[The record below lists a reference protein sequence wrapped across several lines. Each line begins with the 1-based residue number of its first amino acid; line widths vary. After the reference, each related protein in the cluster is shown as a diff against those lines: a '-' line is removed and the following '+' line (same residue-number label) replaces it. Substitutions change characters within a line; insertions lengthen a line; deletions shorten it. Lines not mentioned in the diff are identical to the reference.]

1 MKTYGK
7 DQTFIR
13 VQQLWFRV
21 TQIIWSHK
29 DAIVYFAVVGNG
41 VVPQNVEDF
50 WHQDF
55 LVLSLRHNG
64 LGRFGPKLCNQAGG
78 PPTINPLGFPSN
90 EIILTLMFLRID
102 GNISKCRDCKNW
114 TYEDG
119 LRSRFQSWT
128 KCVIL
133 CGQFETQG
141 QISDSLMVSSL
152 LMIIYITKFFW
163 TEAAFWSSLE
173 IANDRGK
180 YICFQHIDLLRIIS
194 PLCESLQKSGQS
206 RAILLTCLFAIVY

>member
-1 MKTYGK
+1 MELYPRMWKIFDIKIFLYC
-7 DQTFIR
+7 R
-13 VQQLWFRV
+13 
-21 TQIIWSHK
+21 
-29 DAIVYFAVVGNG
+29 FAVMGWAV
-41 VVPQNVEDF
+41 
-50 WHQDF
+50 
-55 LVLSLRHNG
+55 LVLSFAIKQVDL
-64 LGRFGPKLCNQAGG
+64 
-78 PPTINPLGFPSN
+78 PPSPPLGFPSN

-102 GNISKCRDCKNW
+102 GTISKCCDCKNW

-180 YICFQHIDLLRIIS
+180 YICFQHIDLLRVIS
-194 PLCESLQKSGQS
+194 HFESLQKSGQS
-206 RAILLTCLFAIVY
+206 RAILLTCLFTIVY